1 MAGLF
6 YTFSFCVMHALN
18 RQPPAQA
25 ASTMQAIN
33 ETIINPIFF
42 VLFFGTGMVCAIAI
56 AASIRFWEIPEAGY
70 LLSGGV
76 VYLIGSV
83 LVTFKVNIPMNNAL
97 ASCKGDDTKGAAY
110 WPTYFQQWTAWNH
123 GRFVSSLAS
132 AIVFVLAIGQ

>member
-18 RQPPAQA
+18 RQSPAQA
-25 ASTMQAIN
+25 AGAMQAIN

-42 VLFFGTGMVCAIAI
+42 VLFFGTGIVCAISI
-56 AASIRFWEIPEAGY
+56 AASIMFWEIPEAGY
-70 LLSGGV
+70 LLSGGI

-83 LVTFKVNIPMNNAL
+83 LVTFRFNIPMNNTL
-97 ASCKGDDTKGAAY
+97 ASYKANEEKGAAY

-123 GRFVSSLAS
+123 IRFVSSLTS
-132 AIVFVLAIGQ
+132 ATVFVLAIGQ